1 MTSVHHMKPV
11 RSKPTKTFNDHKKYK
26 SQLEKDFYKCCGYCD
41 DHHGFS
47 GGSKF
52 FHVDHFAPKSKFK
65 NEYSAYINDYNN
77 LVYSCP
83 YCNRHKSN
91 KWLGKAPFEYVVN
104 NKGFIDP
111 CADEYDDHLF
121 RNEDGSIGYSE
132 NDDIGRYM
140 YEELFLFLKR
150 HQICYIMYQ
159 LNNKLEQ
166 LDELIEKKEQCG
178 GEIPN
183 DIHETFYMALRR
195 FRKYFGKYILEGEDM

>member
-1 MTSVHHMKPV
+1 
-11 RSKPTKTFNDHKKYK
+11 
-26 SQLEKDFYKCCGYCD
+26 
-41 DHHGFS
+41 
-47 GGSKF
+47 
-52 FHVDHFAPKSKFK
+52 
-65 NEYSAYINDYNN
+65 
-77 LVYSCP
+77 
-83 YCNRHKSN
+83 
-91 KWLGKAPFEYVVN
+91 
-104 NKGFIDP
+104 
-111 CADEYDDHLF
+111 
-121 RNEDGSIGYSE
+121 
-132 NDDIGRYM
+132 M